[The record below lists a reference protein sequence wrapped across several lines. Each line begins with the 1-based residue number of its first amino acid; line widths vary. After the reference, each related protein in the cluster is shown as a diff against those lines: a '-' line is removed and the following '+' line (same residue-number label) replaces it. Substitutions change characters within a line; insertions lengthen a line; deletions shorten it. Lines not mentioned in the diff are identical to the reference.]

1 MATREAWRVRLHFS
15 FDVDVISASPSSE
28 AIVPSFADFS
38 SSSLELSV
46 AGAMH
51 HSSSQHEAHF
61 RCKNNAE
68 MWKR

>member
-1 MATREAWRVRLHFS
+1 MRLHFL
-15 FDVDVISASPSSE
+15 FDFVVLSASPLSE

-38 SSSLELSV
+38 ASSLELTV
-46 AGAMH
+46 AVAMH
-51 HSSSQHEAHF
+51 HSSLQHEAHF